1 MKKFNVLFEHEGT
14 LTCLATVFA
23 NDKDEINSYNIF
35 DYAENIEDIGF
46 DGDRIEIINI
56 KEINEEV

>member
-1 MKKFNVLFEHEGT
+1 MKKFNVLFEHKGT

-23 NDKDEINSYNIF
+23 NDEDEINSDNIF
-35 DYAENIEDIGF
+35 DYSENIEDIGF

>member
-1 MKKFNVLFEHEGT
+1 MKKFKVLFEHKGT

-23 NDKDEINSYNIF
+23 NDKDEINSDCIF
-35 DYAENIEDIGF
+35 DDSENIEDIDF
-46 DGDRIEIINI
+46 AGDQVEIIDI

>member
-1 MKKFNVLFEHEGT
+1 MKKFEVLFEHKGT

-23 NDKDEINSYNIF
+23 NNKDEIDSDCIF
-35 DYAENIEDIGF
+35 DDSENIEDIDF
-46 DGDRIEIINI
+46 AGDQVEIIDI

>member
-1 MKKFNVLFEHEGT
+1 MKKFNVLFEHKGT

-23 NDKDEINSYNIF
+23 NDKDEINSDNIF
-35 DYAENIEDIGF
+35 DYSENIEDIGF
-46 DGDRIEIINI
+46 DGDQIEI

>member
-1 MKKFNVLFEHEGT
+1 MKKFEVLFEHKGT

-23 NDKDEINSYNIF
+23 NDKDEINSDCIF
-35 DYAENIEDIGF
+35 DDSENIEDIDF
-46 DGDRIEIINI
+46 AGDQVEIIDI

>member
-1 MKKFNVLFEHEGT
+1 MKKFKVIFEHKGT

-23 NDKDEINSYNIF
+23 NDKDEIDSDYIF
-35 DYAENIEDIGF
+35 DYSENIEDIDF
-46 DGDRIEIINI
+46 NGDRIEIINI